1 MSNPSHLSR
10 RDLVFI
16 ILTGIFVTNAVL
28 AEILGTKLFAL
39 FNLKMT
45 VGVLLW
51 PVVFV
56 TTDVVN
62 EYFGKAGVRFLT
74 YLTVGLITFTFI
86 ALFIAIQIPAADISP
101 INDETFAMV
110 FGQSLWIIVG
120 SIVAFV
126 FSQLID
132 VSIFWFLRGKT
143 GAKQLWLRSTGSTV
157 ISQFIDTFVVLG
169 IAFYLPGKWKLSDYV
184 AISLTNYTYKFTIA
198 LLMTP
203 IIYVVHAAIDKFLGK
218 QGSDNLIQ
226 DAAKH
231 SL

>member
-1 MSNPSHLSR
+1 MSQFSR

-16 ILTGIFVTNAVL
+16 ILTGIFVTNAIL
-28 AEILGTKLFAL
+28 AEILGTKLFMIAGA
-39 FNLKMT
+39 NMT

-62 EYFGKAGVRFLT
+62 EYFGKAGVRSLTFLT
-74 YLTVGLITFTFI
+74 IGLIGFTFL
-86 ALFIAIQIPAADISP
+86 ALLVAISIPASKISP
-101 INDETFAMV
+101 VSDEVFSAV

-120 SIVAFV
+120 SITAFLV
-126 FSQLID
+126 SQLID
-132 VSIFWFLRGKT
+132 VTVFWFLRGKT

-157 ISQFIDTFVVLG
+157 ISQLIDTFVVLG
-169 IAFYLPGKWKLSDYV
+169 IAFYLPGKMGLNDYV
-184 AISLTNYTYKFTIA
+184 NISFTNYAYKFLIA

-203 IIYVVHAAIDKFLGK
+203 IIYLAHALIDKFLGK
-218 QGSDNLIQ
+218 QNSDTLIK
-226 DAAKH
+226 DAARN